1 MAELLLHSLK
11 EFDELI
17 FTIAERMEPRG
28 VLEIGAETGS
38 FTERMLAFCA
48 RRKIKITTL
57 DPNPSRA
64 LVELARDSTTLDLH
78 IGLSIPYL
86 EEHGTDADL
95 VLIDGDHNY
104 FTVSRELLL
113 VHAAWQKQDLSGVM
127 LVHDVGF
134 PCAERDMYYFPAT
147 IPEDARHAHSFTHGV
162 TLGSPG
168 LVRGG
173 MRGEG
178 AFAWA
183 ERAGGEKNGVLTAVR
198 DFVREHPQYSY
209 RSVDAVFGLGALTL
223 AGSRVDASVREVF
236 GRYDNALVRRLE
248 RNRLELYLKVLELQD
263 RLARLQQ
270 SSAGAAP

>member
-17 FTIAERMEPRG
+17 FGLAGRMEPQG

-48 RRKIKITTL
+48 QRQIKITTI
-57 DPNPSRA
+57 DPNPNPA
-64 LVELARDSTTLDLH
+64 LIELARHSTTLDLH
-78 IGLSIPYL
+78 LGLSIPYL

-104 FTVSRELLL
+104 FTVSRELSL
-113 VHAAWQKQDLSGVM
+113 VHAAWQRRQLSGVI

-147 IPEDARHAHSFTHGV
+147 IPAEARHPHSFSHGV

-168 LVRGG
+168 LVQGG
-173 MRGEG
+173 LRGEG

-183 ERAGGEKNGVLTAVR
+183 ERAGGEKNGVLTAVK
-198 DFVREHPQYSY
+198 DFVREHPEYGY

-223 AGSRVDASVREVF
+223 GGSRVDAIVREAF
-236 GRYDNALVRRLE
+236 ERYDNALIRRLE

-263 RLARLQQ
+263 RLRGQLV
-270 SSAGAAP
+270 